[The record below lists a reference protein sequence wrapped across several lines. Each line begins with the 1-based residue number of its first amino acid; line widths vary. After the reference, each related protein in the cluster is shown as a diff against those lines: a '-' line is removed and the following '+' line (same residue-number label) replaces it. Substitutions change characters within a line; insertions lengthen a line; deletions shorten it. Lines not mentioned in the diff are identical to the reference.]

1 MEVTYRGVNSPGRS
15 DQSSMGP
22 EERVTR
28 AIGNTA
34 LLVFRELTDQ
44 WCAIDTEHLITRQ
57 ADRHHRDS
65 GSWNFIQA
73 QRLSA
78 RVQSHDERASGIGLS
93 VGVQVNTISSA
104 NRELAVRDRRGEC
117 LTEVDIRGSFVRKR
131 HYLGSC
137 HREWRQQFEIR
148 PLE

>member
-1 MEVTYRGVNSPGRS
+1 MEVTYPGVNSPGRT
-15 DQSSMGP
+15 DQFDMEP
-22 EERVTR
+22 QERVTR
-28 AIGNTA
+28 EIGNTA

-44 WCAIDTEHLITRQ
+44 RCAIDSEHLIARQ

-117 LTEVDIRGSFVRKR
+117 LIEVDIRGSFVRKR

>member
-57 ADRHHRDS
+57 TDGHHVIRDLRTS
-65 GSWNFIQA
+65 F
-73 QRLSA
+73 RLN
-78 RVQSHDERASGIGLS
+78 D
-93 VGVQVNTISSA
+93 
-104 NRELAVRDRRGEC
+104 
-117 LTEVDIRGSFVRKR
+117 
-131 HYLGSC
+131 
-137 HREWRQQFEIR
+137 
-148 PLE
+148 